1 MNTRAGDRGWG
12 DPRPLV
18 DADALARNWWAI
30 ALRGLAG
37 IIFGVLAFVVPG
49 VTLAVLV
56 LLFGAYALVD
66 GIFNVMAAVSGRSGR
81 QPWWMLLLEGV
92 VSVAAGLVAFFMPG
106 LTALALV
113 YVISA
118 WAFVTG
124 VLEIAAAIRLR
135 KVITNEWWLALSGV
149 VSIVFA
155 VFLAVA
161 PGAGALALV
170 FWIGAY
176 ALVFGVFL
184 VALGVRLRRRHREAS
199 NEPVRRAA

>member
-66 GIFNVMAAVSGRSGR
+66 GIFNVMAALSGRSGR
-81 QPWWMLLLEGV
+81 QAWWMLLLEGV

-124 VLEIAAAIRLR
+124 VLEIVAAIRLR
-135 KVITNEWWLALSGV
+135 KVIRNEWWLALGGV
-149 VSIVFA
+149 VSIIFA

-184 VALGVRLRRRHREAS
+184 VALGVRLRRRHREAG
-199 NEPVRRAA
+199 NEPIRRAA

>member
-1 MNTRAGDRGWG
+1 MNTRASDRGW
-12 DPRPLV
+12 DNPRLV
-18 DADALARNWWAI
+18 DADVLAKNWWAI
-30 ALRGLAG
+30 ALRGLAS
-37 IIFGVLAFVVPG
+37 IIFGILAFVMPG

-56 LLFGAYALVD
+56 LLFGAYALLD
-66 GIFNVMAAVSGRSGR
+66 GIFNIIAALSGRGGQS
-81 QPWWMLLLEGV
+81 WWMLLLEGV

-118 WAFVTG
+118 WALVTG
-124 VLEIAAAIRLR
+124 VLEIVAAIRLR
-135 KVITNEWWLALSGV
+135 KVIRNEWWLALGGA

-155 VFLAVA
+155 VFLAIA

-184 VALGVRLRRRHREAS
+184 VALGVRLRRRHSESR